1 MPYTIQ
7 FIYTVPGGTKF
18 RQYYLQLTWTDS
30 TDPNAASEN
39 IYRSLVS
46 GGPYTK
52 IANVPLGVQVYNDFN
67 VTPLTKYFYV
77 MTEVDNTNTES
88 AFSAETSGTDGWI
101 P

>member
-1 MPYTIQ
+1 MPYSIQ
-7 FIYTVPGGTKF
+7 FVYTVPGGTKF
-18 RQYYLQLTWTDS
+18 RTYYLQLTWTDS

-39 IYRSLVS
+39 IYRSTVS

-67 VTPLTKYFYV
+67 VTPEVTYYYV
-77 MTEVDNTNTES
+77 MTEVDINNNES
-88 AFSAETSGTDGWI
+88 AKSAETFGTDGWI